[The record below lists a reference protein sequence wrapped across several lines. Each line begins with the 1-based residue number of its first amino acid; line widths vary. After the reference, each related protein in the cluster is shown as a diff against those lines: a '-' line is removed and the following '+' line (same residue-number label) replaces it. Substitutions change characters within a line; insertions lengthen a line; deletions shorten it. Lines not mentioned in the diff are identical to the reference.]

1 MIYKSL
7 GMRTESLA
15 LFWREG
21 VGGMCCFRGRWK
33 SWREIWVWCRKMLIQ
48 QMGWVLMLRS
58 SQLEMATAGLD
69 RDFSIM
75 GGRGVERGL
84 DLLPLGP
91 FPSWDTVLEYCSL
104 WSVLIL

>member
-1 MIYKSL
+1 
-7 GMRTESLA
+7 
-15 LFWREG
+15 
-21 VGGMCCFRGRWK
+21 
-33 SWREIWVWCRKMLIQ
+33 
-48 QMGWVLMLRS
+48 MLRS